1 MSLPRVNRS
10 PFPANSS
17 FKAATNFSL
26 ILSLCG
32 DSGSLVRC
40 QMLQHMNVCLLT
52 HTPPPPASSWDNTLV
67 ESKPASNR
75 HFARKVEGGF
85 KQLRIKQLKPAW
97 LVRTEAQRP
106 KDRWNKAVCA
116 WPRLLKTKS
125 TWRAGRVDMQ
135 QIGFYLNLARLMLS
149 PTRFLRVA
157 LALPAIN
164 EPPVKVPL
172 KAQHC
177 PTATKDVP
185 ERLFHR
191 SRRTASE
198 RRFATLTGWW
208 VKVCLAQRDFR
219 EDCSSGNRDNAE
231 TFSVWTLK
239 PPI

>member
-40 QMLQHMNVCLLT
+40 QMLQHMNVRLLT
-52 HTPPPPASSWDNTLV
+52 HTPPPPPPPASSWDNTLV
-67 ESKPASNR
+67 ESNPASNR
-75 HFARKVEGGF
+75 HFDRKVESGF

-97 LVRTEAQRP
+97 LVGMKAQRP

-125 TWRAGRVDMQ
+125 TWRAGRVEMQ
-135 QIGFYLNLARLMLS
+135 QIWFYLNLARLMLS

-157 LALPAIN
+157 WLCQPSMSRL
-164 EPPVKVPL
+164 L
-172 KAQHC
+172 KC
-177 PTATKDVP
+177 PWKLNIVRQQQKMFQRGSFTARD
-185 ERLFHR
+185 
-191 SRRTASE
+191 
-198 RRFATLTGWW
+198 G
-208 VKVCLAQRDFR
+208 QRQ
-219 EDCSSGNRDNAE
+219 SGE
-231 TFSVWTLK
+231 WKFV
-239 PPI
+239 